1 MPSNFE
7 PVDQKDPYAD
17 YGADKLKV
25 FLASY
30 SLPRDPGA
38 SYEYSNLGVGLLG
51 YALSEHAGTDY
62 ETLLQRKI
70 LKPLGMDRSTTRPGR
85 AAHMRLAPGHDSKG
99 TPVPNWH
106 MAVLVGAGG
115 IVSSADDMLRYL
127 KANMG
132 LLKTDL
138 YPAMQLAQA
147 PSPYGPRRPGGQLGL
162 AWMIEHANGGD
173 LIEHNG
179 MTGGYAS
186 YVGFT
191 ADRKHGVVVLTNKAL
206 AVDNLG
212 RAALLPGTALAPMH
226 KQISMSEQ
234 QLDEYVGRYELMPGF
249 VLTVSHNDTQLKA
262 QATGQGAFPVYPN
275 AQDEFF
281 TNATDISLSFKRD
294 AQGKIDGLV
303 VHQDGDH
310 PGRRLAPG
318 EGDSS
323 GKPGPSA
330 AKTERSIH

>member
-1 MPSNFE
+1 MDHS
-7 PVDQKDPYAD
+7 
-17 YGADKLKV
+17 
-25 FLASY
+25 
-30 SLPRDPGA
+30 
-38 SYEYSNLGVGLLG
+38 
-51 YALSEHAGTDY
+51 T
-62 ETLLQRKI
+62 TLL
-70 LKPLGMDRSTTRPGR
+70 SH
-85 AAHMRLAPGHDSKG
+85 AAHSRLAPGHDDTGK
-99 TPVPNWH
+99 PAPNWH

-115 IVSSADDMLRYL
+115 IISSADDMLLYL

-138 YPAMQLAQA
+138 YPAMQLAQS
-147 PSPYGPRRPGGQLGL
+147 PSPYVPRRPIGELGL

-212 RAALLPGTALAPMH
+212 QAALSPGIVLVSMRKH
-226 KQISMSEQ
+226 LSMSAKE
-234 QLDEYVGRYELMPGF
+234 LDEYVGRYELLPGF
-249 VLTVSHNDTQLKA
+249 VLTVSRSDAQLKA

-275 AQDEFF
+275 AKDEFF
-281 TNATDISLSFKRD
+281 TNATDVSLSFKRD
-294 AQGKIDGLV
+294 AQGKIDGVV
-303 VHQDGDH
+303 VHQGGDH

-318 EGDSS
+318 EGDGG
-323 GKPGPSA
+323 GKPDPSA
-330 AKTERSIH
+330 AKTEGSIH